1 MARWAYLLHPPRDD
15 FAATLTEPEKAAFQ
29 AHFEW
34 LDRLF
39 SEDSLL
45 MVGVTGGP
53 INTGIG
59 IFEADSEEI
68 AREIVSKDP
77 VSAGG
82 YARGDLRAF
91 DLALLRGLEEV

>member
-1 MARWAYLLHPPRDD
+1 MARWAYLLHPPRDN
-15 FAATLTEPEKAAFQ
+15 FAATLTDEEKAAFQ

-34 LDRLF
+34 LDRL
-39 SEDSLL
+39 SDEGCLL
-45 MVGVTGGP
+45 MVGITGGP

-59 IFEADSEEI
+59 IFEADNEES

-82 YARGDLRAF
+82 YARGDLRPF
-91 DLALLRGLEEV
+91 DLVLLRGLEEV